1 MDSVNTEVL
10 CMSRMQKVNYQDYSI
25 GLFKDGGVTIS
36 GEWIV
41 SYSKSK
47 NGCRHYYVYNTRTKE
62 MVMNKKKPEDSSF
75 ATVPTP
81 NLQPNT
87 VIDLSNDGLRFEGNC
102 MNNTPFGFICIM
114 NEKNELVYRGVMVN
128 DKKECFGAEFY
139 PGLNKTK
146 YCGCYWNNKR
156 HGFGML
162 YDRKGELLYEGG
174 FICDSFEFEK
184 SGIIN
189 ESFYNNHIIH
199 SLLKELIIG
208 EECGN
213 DLESDL
219 RFYGYQNLESIIV
232 RKNSFTRIKSFTL
245 SGIFVWKFD
254 TATNEKEPERSQSV
268 RVKVTGIVI
277 DDCSTGST

>member
-156 HGFGML
+156 HGFGMS
-162 YDRKGELLYEGG
+162 YDRKGELLYEGDYLLG
-174 FICDSFEFEK
+174 SSEYEKIMMIDDDCIDMDS
-184 SGIIN
+184 
-189 ESFYNNHIIH
+189 IH
-199 SLLKELIIG
+199 HLTEELIIG
-208 EECGN
+208 DKCFMDMQK
-213 DLESDL
+213 DLVIENWNCLNCVKIGEQS
-219 RFYGYQNLESIIV
+219 F
-232 RKNSFTRIKSFTL
+232 KNVHGLVL
-245 SGIFVWKFD
+245 S
-254 TATNEKEPERSQSV
+254 SMM
-268 RVKVTGIVI
+268 I
-277 DDCSTGST
+277 DDC